1 MKNARKTTPENPET
15 VPSAGPQVELIYDLD
30 ESMEVVRRWFSLS
43 DFQDEL
49 DRRYP
54 LLKHLEIDA
63 RYGLEWE
70 DMIESLFIEL
80 RSLRTSLKRGRMKA
94 KLDRRYP
101 MLNDLGIDAR
111 YGLKWE
117 DVIEPLFIELRS
129 LRTSLKR
136 GRMKA
141 KLDRVGL
148 NIDLIELSLLFPE
161 PGSRV

>member
-1 MKNARKTTPENPET
+1 MTSARKVTPEKPET
-15 VPSAGPQVELIYDLD
+15 APSMAPYMEVVYDLD
-30 ESMEVVRRWFSLS
+30 ESMEVVRRHFSLS

-54 LLKHLEIDA
+54 MLKHLEIDA

-70 DMIESLFIEL
+70 D
-80 RSLRTSLKRGRMKA
+80 K
-94 KLDRRYP
+94 
-101 MLNDLGIDAR
+101 
-111 YGLKWE
+111 
-117 DVIEPLFIELRS
+117 IEPLFIELRS

-148 NIDLIELSLLFPE
+148 NIDLIEDSLVFPE
-161 PGSRV
+161 LGSRV

>member
-1 MKNARKTTPENPET
+1 MTSARKVTPEKPET
-15 VPSAGPQVELIYDLD
+15 APSMAPYMEVVYDLY
-30 ESMEVVRRWFSLS
+30 ESMEVVRRHFSLS

-54 LLKHLEIDA
+54 MLKHLEIDA

-70 DMIESLFIEL
+70 DM
-80 RSLRTSLKRGRMKA
+80 
-94 KLDRRYP
+94 
-101 MLNDLGIDAR
+101 
-111 YGLKWE
+111 
-117 DVIEPLFIELRS
+117 IEPLFIELRS

-141 KLDRVGL
+141 KLDQVGF